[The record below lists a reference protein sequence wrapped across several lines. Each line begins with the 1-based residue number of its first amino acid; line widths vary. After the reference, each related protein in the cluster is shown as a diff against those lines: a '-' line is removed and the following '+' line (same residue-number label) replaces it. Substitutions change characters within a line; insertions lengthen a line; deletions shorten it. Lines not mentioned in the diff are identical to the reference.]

1 MGAKNFGR
9 PRLPAT
15 MLLISLLALLAMN
28 PVFAD
33 WDNAR
38 QALISSGITPS
49 RADILVE
56 RAQAREIGPEQVQQW
71 ADIVAEGISAGLPP
85 DPFAERTLQGLI
97 KGVPAPRIER
107 SLRQLR
113 ENLTWSR
120 DVIEFHVPLAE
131 RRAQPDIF
139 EDALKEMDGAL
150 RSGLSRSTLEGMFP
164 LEPLALD
171 QVRSMVESV
180 TALRGAGMPNGDAAH
195 LMRAAAS
202 NGLTGGELRQLR
214 RDLIAEIRRRG
225 ITKPTLHVVEGLL
238 QNLGHKLRLGDRL
251 GSERTNEFR
260 ERLREPTQRNG
271 GLLFQ

>member
-1 MGAKNFGR
+1 MGAKIFGR
-9 PRLPAT
+9 PRLLAT
-15 MLLISLLALLAMN
+15 MLLISLLALLAAQ

-33 WDNAR
+33 WEGAR
-38 QALISSGITPS
+38 QALISGGITPTQ
-49 RADILVE
+49 ADVLIE
-56 RAQAREIGPEQVQQW
+56 RAQAREMGPEQVQPW
-71 ADIVAEGISAGLPP
+71 ADIVAGGMSDGLPP
-85 DPFAERTLQGLI
+85 GPFAERALQGLI
-97 KGVPAPRIER
+97 KGVPAARINR

-113 ENLTWSR
+113 DNLTWSR

-202 NGLTGGELRQLR
+202 DGLTGGELRQLR
-214 RDLIAEIRRRG
+214 RDLIEEIRRRG
-225 ITKPTLHVVEGLL
+225 IAKPTLRVVEGLL

-251 GSERTNEFR
+251 GSERANGLR